1 MIGSV
6 NLQEVKEK
14 LCDSLKESGWAN
26 KLKTYLQ
33 GEEFDRVLEILL
45 REAQDGKRFTPPLK
59 YVFKALELSPFDR
72 VKVVIIGQD
81 PYPQADV
88 ADGLAF
94 SCSRKDRA
102 EVSLQFI
109 KQCIVD
115 TVPDTDLAS
124 EQSNDL
130 FRWAQQG
137 VLLLN
142 TALTTTIGKPG
153 THQILW
159 RSFIVNI
166 LDSLVWSGDSLV
178 YIFMGKKAQEFMD
191 LVPDSNYKI
200 VTSHPASAAYAGT
213 TWDCN
218 DMFNK
223 INNYLQKQSKPTI
236 VW

>member
-14 LCDSLKESGWAN
+14 LYDSLKESGWAN

-33 GEEFDRVLEILL
+33 GEEFDHILEVLLK
-45 REAQDGKRFTPPLK
+45 EAQDGKRFTPPLK
-59 YVFKALELSPFDR
+59 YVFKALELCPFER

-81 PYPQADV
+81 PYPQPDV

-94 SCSRKDRA
+94 SCSRKDKA

-115 TVPDTDLAS
+115 TVPESDLALN
-124 EQSNDL
+124 QSNDL

-166 LDSLVWSGDSLV
+166 LDSLVWTDTQRV
-178 YIFMGKKAQEFMD
+178 YVFMGKKAQEFID
-191 LVPDSNYKI
+191 LVPDSNHKV
-200 VTSHPASAAYAGT
+200 VTSHPASAAYTGT

-218 DMFNK
+218 NMFNK
-223 INNYLQKQSKPTI
+223 INNYLQQQSKTTI